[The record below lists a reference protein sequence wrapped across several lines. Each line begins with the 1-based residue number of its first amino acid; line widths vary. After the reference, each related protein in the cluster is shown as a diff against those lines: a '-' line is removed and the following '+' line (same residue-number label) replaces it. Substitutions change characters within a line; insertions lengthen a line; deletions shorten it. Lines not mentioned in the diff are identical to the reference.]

1 MTPEELRE
9 KVAEAIGEA
18 GADWLVSSEPNE
30 LISHKTADAA
40 IRVVLEAALNAPT
53 LDMGAN
59 DEWCSGHSTGV
70 EDKCEAIRA
79 LLPQDKDTGS
89 SAPVAD
95 RRD

>member
-9 KVAEAIGEA
+9 NVHRAIFFGDA
-18 GADWLVSSEPNE
+18 
-30 LISHKTADAA
+30 KTTEERANAA
-40 IRVVLEAALNAPT
+40 IRVVLEAALNAPI
-53 LDMGAN
+53 LDMGDN

-89 SAPVAD
+89 
-95 RRD
+95 